1 MDLDDK
7 PGFVDVRTAEEFA
20 DGHIDAEF
28 EYVTNL
34 AGVSIKVF
42 NMGGT
47 ASSIPSVLEGGS
59 LTNLHELLAA
69 EDPDLFYTAMP
80 LSYIVNDLRTHQI
93 VYVKS
98 ATEYDIVEC
107 YPLDIS
113 DEDRLFQFVA
123 DRLVNDFENIV
134 NPGSA
139 TSDQWTAN
147 SEGQLEYWPDGA
159 EDFDDHYLVEK
170 WIGTGGTIA
179 TYAGERPILFPTQTP
194 TGKAAVGFIS
204 VNLPNWQG
212 ENPSFSSTEMTLS
225 GALLENTD
233 YTISAVI
240 KIEKTIDIDQYSWF
254 ALPGGGFWSVNPL
267 RNDDNNA
274 NAFLYGVTTGPIG
287 NRKLWQNLVFGT
299 HSSDSVG
306 LSSRRMYLAHEGYF
320 GDNPQAGGTGL
331 KFGTVELDIYQVL
344 TVVFKQP
351 SAEQGAY
358 LEFWINGDKII
369 RTDAPLAPVANFAG
383 ARLGASFY
391 NIWEEV
397 LGSDNRTKA
406 AFLHMAE
413 IRAYGVA
420 LSDLQLEKMI
430 AEMRA
435 EYGI

>member
-1 MDLDDK
+1 MEASVEASYD
-7 PGFVDVRTAEEFA
+7 GAVA

-28 EYVTNL
+28 EYVTDL

-123 DRLVNDFENIV
+123 DRLINDFQNIIS
-134 NPGSA
+134 PITA

-147 SEGQLEYWPDGA
+147 DEGLLQYWPDGA
-159 EDFDDHYLVEK
+159 EDFDGHYLVEK

-179 TYAGERPILFPTQTP
+179 TYAGERPILFANQTP

-204 VNLPNWQG
+204 VNLPSAFDD
-212 ENPSFSSTEMTLS
+212 NPSFSSAEMTLS

-233 YTISAVI
+233 YTISAVF
-240 KIEKTIDIDQYSWF
+240 KIE
-254 ALPGGGFWSVNPL
+254 
-267 RNDDNNA
+267 
-274 NAFLYGVTTGPIG
+274 
-287 NRKLWQNLVFGT
+287 
-299 HSSDSVG
+299 
-306 LSSRRMYLAHEGYF
+306 
-320 GDNPQAGGTGL
+320 
-331 KFGTVELDIYQVL
+331 
-344 TVVFKQP
+344 
-351 SAEQGAY
+351 
-358 LEFWINGDKII
+358 
-369 RTDAPLAPVANFAG
+369 
-383 ARLGASFY
+383 
-391 NIWEEV
+391 EE
-397 LGSDNRTKA
+397 
-406 AFLHMAE
+406 
-413 IRAYGVA
+413 I
-420 LSDLQLEKMI
+420 
-430 AEMRA
+430 
-435 EYGI
+435 